1 MKIAIA
7 SGKGGTGKTTVAAN
21 LALALERQGS
31 VVLADCDV
39 EEPNCNL
46 FLQMEYSREEPG
58 VLPSFSCDISR
69 CDGCGAC
76 ARACRFNA
84 IASLPNRPL
93 FFLEMCHAC
102 GGCVLACP
110 HQAIIEST
118 RNNGVIRHAS
128 RGNLAFVSG
137 LLDVGE
143 AMATPLIRQMKK
155 SLPQGDMV
163 LLDAPP
169 GAACAMIEAVR
180 DVDYVVLVSEPTPFG
195 LHDLIIAM
203 DAVEEL
209 QLPFGVVINRYGSGD
224 DALEEY
230 CLSRGVPVIA
240 KIPYS
245 RKIAEAYS
253 RGELFYNLFP
263 ELGEIVDDLAGYL
276 REGGWKE

>member
-21 LALALERQGS
+21 LALALERKGS

-58 VLPSFSCDISR
+58 VLPSFSCDVSR

-84 IASLPNRPL
+84 IASLPDRPL

-110 HQAIIEST
+110 HQAIIESS
-118 RNNGVIRHAS
+118 RHNGVIRHAS
-128 RGNLAFVSG
+128 RGNLTFLSG

-155 SLPQGDMV
+155 SIPPADMV

-209 QLPFGVVINRYGSGD
+209 KLPFGVVINWYGSGD

-230 CLSRGVPVIA
+230 CLSRGVPIIA

-253 RGELFYNLFP
+253 RGELFYTLFP
-263 ELGEIVDDLAGYL
+263 DLAEIVDHLGAYL
-276 REGGWKE
+276 RQGGWKA

>member
-1 MKIAIA
+1 VKIAIA

-84 IASLPNRPL
+84 IASLPDRPL

-102 GGCVLACP
+102 GGCVLAWP
-110 HQAIIEST
+110 HQAIIEGT

-128 RGNLAFVSG
+128 RGNLAFLSG

-155 SLPQGDMV
+155 NLPPAEMV
-163 LLDAPP
+163 LIDAPP

-180 DVDYVVLVSEPTPFG
+180 EMDYIILVSEPTPFG
-195 LHDLIIAM
+195 LNDLIIAM

-209 QLPFGVVINRYGSGD
+209 KLPFGVVINRYGSGD

-230 CLSRGVPVIA
+230 CISRGVPIIA

-245 RKIAEAYS
+245 REIAEAYS

-263 ELGEIVDDLAGYL
+263 ELGKIVDDLAGYL

>member
-21 LALALERQGS
+21 LALALERRGS

-46 FLQMEYSREEPG
+46 FLQMEFSQEKPG
-58 VLPSFSCDISR
+58 ELPSFSCDTSR
-69 CDGCGAC
+69 CNGCGAC

-84 IASLPNRPL
+84 IASLPDRPL
-93 FFLEMCHAC
+93 FFPEMCHAC

-110 HQAIIEST
+110 HQAIVEGT
-118 RNNGVIRHAS
+118 RNNGVIRYAS
-128 RGNLAFVSG
+128 RGNLTVISG

-155 SLPQGDMV
+155 SFPPADTV
-163 LLDAPP
+163 LIDAPP

-180 DVDYVVLVSEPTPFG
+180 NADYVILVSEPTPFG
-195 LHDLIIAM
+195 LHDLVIAM
-203 DAVEEL
+203 EAVEEL
-209 QLPFGVVINRYGSGD
+209 KLPFGVVINRYGSGD

-230 CLSRGVPVIA
+230 CRSRGVPVIA
-240 KIPYS
+240 KIPHS

-263 ELGEIVDDLAGYL
+263 ELGKIVDDLAAFLQQRGK
-276 REGGWKE
+276 RA